1 MCGKSRSL
9 AGFAQALGV
18 GLSRH
23 RIRVAFPDHIVPQL
37 ELDIRRWAGTPAPF
51 LEPLLCRL
59 PGVATG
65 GILLLRLCRAYD
77 GLRLFGRGARG
88 PEAGQLLALPG
99 VPSLVAWLAK
109 AVCPHGR
116 MQIMMSSC

>member
-1 MCGKSRSL
+1 MVRGGHDDNAVDGYGSSSGDCDDADDAAGAADDAAAVDDDDGDDMCFSWMNASHVR
-9 AGFAQALGV
+9 QA
-18 GLSRH
+18 S
-23 RIRVAFPDHIVPQL
+23 
-37 ELDIRRWAGTPAPF
+37 
-51 LEPLLCRL
+51 L
-59 PGVATG
+59 PGPG
-65 GILLLRLCRAYD
+65 GILRLRLCRAYD

-99 VPSLVAWLAK
+99 VPSLAAWLAK